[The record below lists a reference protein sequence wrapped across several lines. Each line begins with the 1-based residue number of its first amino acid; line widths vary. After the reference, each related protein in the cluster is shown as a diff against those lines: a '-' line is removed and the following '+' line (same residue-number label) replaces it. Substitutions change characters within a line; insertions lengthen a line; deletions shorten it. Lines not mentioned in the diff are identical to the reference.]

1 MTEHNTGQ
9 DAGQD
14 AGQQVETTAIRS
26 LTTQSIEAARDA
38 GRTALIGY
46 LPAGFPTVEDSIEAA
61 VALGNNGADVIEIGI
76 PYSDPVMDG
85 PVIQAAT
92 SQVLADGFRIDA
104 VFDIIRAV
112 TQRTDAAVVVMTY
125 WNIVDRMGV
134 ETFARRLAEAG
145 GAGIVT
151 PDLVPEE
158 AGAWFEASD
167 RYGLDRI
174 FLTAPSST
182 DERVKLITESS
193 RGFVYG
199 VSVMGVTGA
208 RSEVST
214 AAENVVARAHAAG
227 APRVAVGLGISKP
240 EHIREIGAYAD
251 GAIVG
256 TALVVALRDGGPAA
270 VGTLTAEL
278 ATGAVKNS
286 RGDA

>member
-1 MTEHNTGQ
+1 MSASTPQ
-9 DAGQD
+9 DTSRTQGSS
-14 AGQQVETTAIRS
+14 VRS
-26 LTTQSIEAARDA
+26 LTTEAIERARAA

-46 LPAGFPTVEDSIEAA
+46 LPAGYPTVEDSIEAA
-61 VALGNNGADVIEIGI
+61 VELGRNGADVIEIGI

-92 SQVLADGFRIDA
+92 SQVLADGFRVDQ
-104 VFDIIRAV
+104 VFEIVRAV
-112 TQRTDAAVVVMTY
+112 TERTDAAVVVMTY
-125 WNIVDRMGV
+125 WNLVDRMGV
-134 ETFARRLAEAG
+134 DAFARRLAEAG

-158 AGAWFEASD
+158 AEEWFAASD

-182 DERVKLITESS
+182 PERVRLITEVS

-208 RSEVST
+208 RDQVSN
-214 AAENVVARAHAAG
+214 AAESVVAAAHEAG
-227 APRVAVGLGISKP
+227 ALRVCVGLGVSRP
-240 EHIREIGAYAD
+240 EHIREIGRYAD

-256 TALVVALRDGGPAA
+256 TALVAALRDGGPAA
-270 VGTLTAEL
+270 VGRLTAEL
-278 ATGAVKNS
+278 ASGTQREAT
-286 RGDA
+286 A

>member
-1 MTEHNTGQ
+1 MTEQHAEQNTGQ
-9 DAGQD
+9 Q
-14 AGQQVETTAIRS
+14 IRS
-26 LTTQSIEAARDA
+26 LTTESIEAARDA
-38 GRTALIGY
+38 GRTAFIGY
-46 LPAGFPTVEDSIEAA
+46 LPAGFPTVKDSIEAA

-92 SQVLADGFRIDA
+92 SQVLADGFRVDA

-158 AGAWFEASD
+158 ADAWFEASD

-182 DERVKLITESS
+182 DERVKLITECS
-193 RGFVYG
+193 RGFVYA

-214 AAENVVARAHAAG
+214 AAENVVARAHTAG

-256 TALVVALRDGGPAA
+256 TALVAALRDGGPAA
-270 VGTLTAEL
+270 VGTLAAEL

>member
-1 MTEHNTGQ
+1 MSASTPQ
-9 DAGQD
+9 DTSRTQD
-14 AGQQVETTAIRS
+14 SSVRS
-26 LTTQSIEAARDA
+26 LTTEAIERARAA

-46 LPAGFPTVEDSIEAA
+46 LPAGYPTVEDSIEAA
-61 VALGNNGADVIEIGI
+61 VELGRNGADVIEIGI

-92 SQVLADGFRIDA
+92 SQVLADGFRVDQ
-104 VFDIIRAV
+104 VFEIVRAV
-112 TQRTDAAVVVMTY
+112 TERTDAAVVVMTY
-125 WNIVDRMGV
+125 WNLVDRMGV
-134 ETFARRLAEAG
+134 DAFARRLAEAG

-158 AGAWFEASD
+158 AEEWFAASD

-182 DERVKLITESS
+182 PERVRLITEVS

-208 RSEVST
+208 RDQVSN
-214 AAENVVARAHAAG
+214 AAESVVAAAHEAG
-227 APRVAVGLGISKP
+227 APRVCVGLGVSRP
-240 EHIREIGAYAD
+240 EHIREIGRYAD

-256 TALVVALRDGGPAA
+256 TALVAALRDGGPAA
-270 VGTLTAEL
+270 VGRLTAEL
-278 ATGAVKNS
+278 ASGTQREAT
-286 RGDA
+286 A

>member
-1 MTEHNTGQ
+1 MSASTPQ
-9 DAGQD
+9 DTSRTQGSS
-14 AGQQVETTAIRS
+14 VRS
-26 LTTQSIEAARDA
+26 LTTEAIERARAA

-46 LPAGFPTVEDSIEAA
+46 LPAGYPTVEDSIEAA
-61 VALGNNGADVIEIGI
+61 VELGRNGADVIEIGI

-92 SQVLADGFRIDA
+92 SQVLADGFRVDQ
-104 VFDIIRAV
+104 VFEIVRAV
-112 TQRTDAAVVVMTY
+112 TERTDAAVVVMTY
-125 WNIVDRMGV
+125 WNLVDRMGV
-134 ETFARRLAEAG
+134 DAFARRLAEAG

-158 AGAWFEASD
+158 AEEWFAASD

-182 DERVKLITESS
+182 PERVRLITEVS

-208 RSEVST
+208 RDQVSN
-214 AAENVVARAHAAG
+214 AAESVVAAAHEAG
-227 APRVAVGLGISKP
+227 APRVCVGLGVSRP
-240 EHIREIGAYAD
+240 EHIREIGRYAD

-256 TALVVALRDGGPAA
+256 TALVAALRDGGPAA
-270 VGTLTAEL
+270 VGRLTADL
-278 ATGAVKNS
+278 A
-286 RGDA
+286 RGTQREATA